1 MTERTVP
8 RKSLGSELARAV
20 LHSMLGRYAV
30 IVFQFVSLFI
40 LSRLFTPEMFGV
52 IAAAQVLILLFQT
65 LASAG
70 VAPAIVFLDDL
81 TEEDRN
87 GLYSASLLI
96 GSALSFIY
104 LAVSPLV
111 GKLLNYGAD
120 PLIALA
126 LALNV
131 FLAAANLLPT
141 AALQRERR
149 FGIIAQSD
157 AMAEII
163 SLAVC
168 LGAWAMGWGIYA
180 LVLKLATIPV
190 VRFLYS
196 YQRCG
201 RTGIGRP
208 KPGRR
213 LEAVGRIYEFSKYQ
227 IGFNLLNFASRNAD
241 TMLVSASFGVH
252 AVGLYNQVYRVMRYP
267 LQLFTF
273 ALTPALH
280 PVLTRHRDDPAGV
293 FDVFII
299 MCVRLAVLG
308 AVVGTVM
315 YWAAAD
321 LLYVLLGPQWFGAA
335 PLLQIF
341 SVSVGLQMVLSSTGG
356 VFQAFGASKQMMFCG
371 LFSAVLNVAAMTAGV
386 IAGSTSYIALF
397 LTLAFVVNF
406 IQAFWMLMRHVF
418 PGCAAR
424 RVVLL
429 GVIVGVPYLN
439 LGFSWLMQPSPRGYA
454 DALVGI
460 IIPSLIGLI
469 FLAFYVG
476 LFERGLLR
484 QLKRIRQ

>member
-1 MTERTVP
+1 MEETSP
-8 RKSLGSELARAV
+8 KKALGSELGRAV

-30 IVFQFVSLFI
+30 IVFQFLSLLI

-70 VAPAIVFLDDL
+70 VAPAIVFLDEL
-81 TEEDRN
+81 TDEDRN

-96 GSALSFIY
+96 GAVLSLVY
-104 LAVSPLV
+104 LIVSPLV

-131 FLAAANLLPT
+131 LLAAANLLPT
-141 AALQRERR
+141 AALQRDRR
-149 FGIIAQSD
+149 FGVIAQSD
-157 AMAEII
+157 ALAEII
-163 SLAVC
+163 SLAAC
-168 LGAWAMGWGIYA
+168 LAAWALGWGIYA
-180 LVLKLATIPV
+180 LVLKLAIIPV

-201 RTGIGRP
+201 KTAIGRP
-208 KPGRR
+208 RPGRK
-213 LEAVGRIYEFSKYQ
+213 LAAVARIYEFSKYQ

-241 TMLVSASFGVH
+241 TMLVSANFGVH

-280 PVLTRHRDDPAGV
+280 PVLTRHRDDPATV
-293 FDVFII
+293 FDVFMT

-308 AVVGTVM
+308 AVVGAVM
-315 YWAAAD
+315 YWTASD
-321 LLYVLLGPQWFGAA
+321 LLYVLLGPQWFEAG
-335 PLLQIF
+335 PLLQVF
-341 SVSVGLQMVLSSTGG
+341 AVSIGLQMVLSSTGG

-371 LFSAVLNVAAMTAGV
+371 LFSSILNLTAMAVGV
-386 IAGSTSYIALF
+386 LAGSTIYIALF
-397 LTLAFVVNF
+397 LTLAFAINF
-406 IQAFWMLMRHVF
+406 IQAFWMLMKHVF
-418 PGCAAR
+418 PGGSVR
-424 RVVLL
+424 RVVVLSL
-429 GVIVGVPYLN
+429 IVGAPYLN
-439 LGFSWLMQPSPRGYA
+439 LGFSWVRQPPPGNYV
-454 DALVGI
+454 DALIGI

-469 FLAFYVG
+469 PLAIYAG
-476 LFERGLLR
+476 LFERGLIRKLTRRR
-484 QLKRIRQ
+484 Q